1 MLLAIDWP
9 MDGIF
14 FYCIE
19 KFIDVFI
26 HSECPTSGPK
36 SIIDRRAKLVKNLRS
51 VGLSSVCD
59 ALALQQPRNSSFSFD
74 LYSKFYSHY
83 CISRGW
89 DFDLEFY
96 MRLSH
101 YFAFKCN
108 CVRIKCGWSNALYQ
122 CCNRRKIH
130 AYNIVDVIHDH
141 NEFVLCFIYFSG
153 KFYLSWH
160 SL

>member
-1 MLLAIDWP
+1 

-89 DFDLEFY
+89 DFDCHIILLSNVIVLE
-96 MRLSH
+96 L
-101 YFAFKCN
+101 N
-108 CVRIKCGWSNALYQ
+108 
-122 CCNRRKIH
+122 
-130 AYNIVDVIHDH
+130 VDGAMHCISVAIGEKYTHT
-141 NEFVLCFIYFSG
+141 I
-153 KFYLSWH
+153 
-160 SL
+160 